1 MIQGDRICLRPVTP
15 TDLPLLAAWYN
26 DVDIE
31 GEYNAFGL
39 KSSNALERSF
49 AEHGL
54 LTDQLGTL
62 MIVKPAGEVVGMMSF
77 HQVHYGPNG
86 GSLAYN
92 IGLNLLPAQRG
103 KGYGTEAQRLLAAY
117 LFQTY
122 PIARVE
128 ASTDVT
134 NLPEQRALEK
144 AGFVREGVLRQ
155 AQWRA
160 GAWHDLM
167 LYSKVRSDGMGEK

>member
-1 MIQGDRICLRPVTP
+1 MIQGDLVCLRPVKQA
-15 TDLPLLAAWYN
+15 DLPLLEAWQN
-26 DVDIE
+26 DAEIQS
-31 GEYNAFGL
+31 EYNSFGL
-39 KSSNALERSF
+39 KRSDNQERAF

-54 LTDQLGTL
+54 LTDQLSTL
-62 MIVKPAGEVVGMMSF
+62 MIVTQAGEPVGTMSF
-77 HQVHYGPNG
+77 HQVHYGPNS

-92 IGLNLLPAQRG
+92 IGLSIVPAHRG
-103 KGYGTEAQRLLAAY
+103 KGYGTEAQQLLAAY
-117 LFQTY
+117 LFQTF

-144 AGFVREGVLRQ
+144 AGFQREGILRQ

-160 GAWHDLM
+160 GAWHDM
-167 LYSKVRSDGMGEK
+167 VLYSKVRGE